1 MQWYYWIVVLG
12 VLVIFYVL
20 LNNRQK
26 RQIKQQEQMVDSLKV
41 GDKVITHIGIFGK
54 IKRIYNTTYGKI
66 CVLEVGVNNKVD
78 IEIDIR
84 YIAGLDEKT
93 IAPQPPKE
101 EKIEEKKGENPEE
114 TSHKTEK

>member
-1 MQWYYWIVVLG
+1 MQWYYLIIIMGMLIV
-12 VLVIFYVL
+12 FYILMNV
-20 LNNRQK
+20 RQK

-78 IEIDIR
+78 IEMDIR
-84 YIAGLDEKT
+84 YVAALDDKT
-93 IAPQPPKE
+93 VAPEPAKE
-101 EKIEEKKGENPEE
+101 EKV
-114 TSHKTEK
+114 KTEDKDEITQPQDNK